1 LKKGPPIKI
10 LDALLE
16 VVAVH
21 TEVCQVG
28 EAGELQG
35 RDIKRL
41 IGAAVLGTEF
51 HDKFKVQSVWK
62 KVQREFPEKLQATSK
77 LSVDDARAQWTRQQ
91 FTAMVDDAKRDLIDS
106 GLVID
111 REVSD
116 TNDGNLTSELD
127 FRLDEV

>member
-1 LKKGPPIKI
+1 LNGTKKKLTRSTVYRALARDDIGKSPLKKWPPIKI

-16 VVAVH
+16 VGAVR
-21 TEVCQVG
+21 TEICQVG

-35 RDIKRL
+35 RDIKRH

-77 LSVDDARAQWTRQQ
+77 LT
-91 FTAMVDDAKRDLIDS
+91 MHKLS
-106 GLVID
+106 G
-111 REVSD
+111 
-116 TNDGNLTSELD
+116 
-127 FRLDEV
+127 